1 MYINK
6 GITDVL
12 FPMNLQLFAEGEAGG
27 EPQIGA
33 QVAQA
38 ATAPIENDGTLN
50 AQTFKQADIQ
60 PQTFTQAD
68 VDRIVN
74 QRLARQQRDEA
85 KRIEQARAEGRSEA
99 EKLAQMS
106 ESQRAEHERQRA
118 EQAAQ
123 EREAAIARR
132 EADITRRELK
142 AEAIDTLTKRGLPR
156 GLEAVLDYAS
166 AEACSASID
175 AVEKVFREAVQAGV
189 DERLRQSGVT
199 LRSYTSSEAAL
210 NAQMRRAAG
219 LPD

>member
-1 MYINK
+1 MFTNK
-6 GITDVL
+6 GNFDEL
-12 FPMNLQLFAEGEAGG
+12 FPRMNLQLFAEGEPSASEPVQTEAQSETQT
-27 EPQIGA
+27 EPQ
-33 QVAQA
+33 Q
-38 ATAPIENDGTLN
+38 E
-50 AQTFKQADIQ
+50 
-60 PQTFTQAD
+60 QTFTQAD

-74 QRLARQQRDEA
+74 QRLARAQRDEA
-85 KRIEQARAEGRSEA
+85 KRIEQARAEARSEA

-123 EREAAIARR
+123 EREAAISKR

-156 GLEAVLDYAS
+156 GLEAVLDYS
-166 AEACSASID
+166 GAEACSASID

-199 LRSYTSSEAAL
+199 LKGFGGVDSTL
-210 NAQMRRAAG
+210 NARMRRAAG

>member
-1 MYINK
+1 MYSNK

-27 EPQIGA
+27 EP
-33 QVAQA
+33 VQA
-38 ATAPIENDGTLN
+38 EP
-50 AQTFKQADIQ
+50 QTEPQAEPQQ

-142 AEAIDTLTKRGLPR
+142 AEAIDTLAKRGLPR